1 MAYAL
6 NLHAHAQDVEQTG
19 LFARLSKSFADHREY
34 IATYKTLN
42 ALTDRQLDDFGVSR
56 LSIGEIAW
64 ASVYGD

>member
-6 NLHAHAQDVEQTG
+6 NLHAHDVEQTG

-42 ALTDRQLDDFGVSR
+42 ALTDRQLSDFGVTR
-56 LSIGEIAW
+56 QSIGEIAW